1 MNSNHDLDRCDYDTA
16 AITDYDPRFEA
27 SKKSAL
33 FLHILGIVASIIGT
47 CWMFYFRD
55 GRSHTDDI
63 LFGFS
68 SLVFRCDNYLHHH
81 DHHWHRS
88 YL

>member
-33 FLHILGIVASIIGT
+33 FIYNWLVLDVLF
-47 CWMFYFRD
+47 WF
-55 GRSHTDDI
+55 GRSLRVDI